1 MYIITPFIVGMLE
14 EIIGRLVEEGAIPY
28 KSKDEVL
35 RGFSETL
42 INIKR
47 EYASSPGL
55 HITFAFWRYF
65 FWLLFRKKVA

>member
-65 FWLLFRKKVA
+65 WLLFRKKVA